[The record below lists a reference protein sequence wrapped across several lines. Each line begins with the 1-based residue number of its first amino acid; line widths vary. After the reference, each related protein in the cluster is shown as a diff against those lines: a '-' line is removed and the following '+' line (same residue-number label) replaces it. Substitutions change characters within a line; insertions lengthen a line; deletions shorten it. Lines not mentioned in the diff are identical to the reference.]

1 MTAARALRIAALLAP
16 VAVTAVGAGAS
27 SAAFTAGSAAAPTS
41 TFGTSPDWI
50 PPAVTLVSPA
60 DGALTNNP
68 TPTLSGAAGNAA
80 GDGATVN
87 VKLWTGSVPAG
98 APRQLLTATRS
109 GAAWSVGAATLPDGT
124 YTARA
129 DQSDTYGNVGT
140 STAHS
145 FAVDATAPTASSI
158 AASNGGGVGTLAGHL
173 DAGDTI
179 VFGYSEAIAPASIM
193 VGFSGAS
200 TQVSV
205 RFFNAGPGG
214 NKDTFTVLGPS
225 ATDIVHLDAGTTT
238 AGGVSTEGD
247 FVSGTVTFAAT
258 LVRSVDGKTFT
269 VALGSADAPASIRAT
284 VVAAKNMVWT
294 VDRTATDLAGNA
306 VTTTTVTETDLDRD
320 F

>member
-1 MTAARALRIAALLAP
+1 MIAAQALRIAGLLAP
-16 VAVTAVGAGAS
+16 AAVAAVGAGAS
-27 SAAFTAGSAAAPTS
+27 SAAFTAVPGAAPSS

-50 PPAVTLVSPA
+50 SPAVTLVSPA
-60 DGALTNNP
+60 DGALTNDP
-68 TPTLSGAAGNAA
+68 TPTLSGAAGNVA

-87 VKLWTGSVPAG
+87 VKLWTGSAPAG
-98 APRQLLTATRS
+98 TPRQLLTATRS
-109 GAAWSVGAATLPDGT
+109 GAAWSVDAATLPDGT

-129 DQSDTYGNVGT
+129 DQSDTSGNTGT
-140 STAHS
+140 SAAHS
-145 FAVDATAPTASSI
+145 FAVDATAPTASAI
-158 AASNGGGVGTLAGHL
+158 TAANGGAAGTLAGRL

-193 VGFSGAS
+193 AGFSGTS
-200 TQVSV
+200 TPVSV
-205 RFFNAGPGG
+205 RFFSAGSGG

-238 AGGVSTEGD
+238 AGGVSAEGD
-247 FVSGTVTFAAT
+247 FVGGTVTFAAT
-258 LVRSVDGKTFT
+258 LARSADGKTFT

-284 VVAAKNMVWT
+284 AVAAKNMIWT

-306 VTTTTVTETDLDRD
+306 VTTTTVTESDGDRD